1 MTLAAAV
8 SQANAVNIQSV
19 TSAGGIKA
27 WLVEDYT
34 VPIVTVNIAFSGGS
48 AQDGADSPGL
58 ANFLSGMLDEGAGE
72 LDSKAFQT
80 RLQDLNIDL
89 SFDSGRDAFYGNLR
103 SLQTNLDDAFELMRL
118 ALTAPRFDDEPVARI
133 RGQILSSLKR
143 SETDPGDIAQK
154 AWANAMFAGHPYG
167 RPSTGTLDSV
177 AAITADDL
185 RAFYKRTLARDNLHV
200 AVVGAIDAQKLATA
214 LDAMFGALPD
224 HAALVPVT
232 DIAPQAGDRVHKTLD
247 VPQTTIRVGGASI
260 KRDDADFIPAYLANH
275 ILGGGSFSSRL
286 YKEIR
291 EERGLAYSVG
301 TGLAAFDH
309 AGAYVGAAATRA
321 DAAKLAIELMTGQIR
336 EFAENGPTDKELASA
351 KSYLTGN
358 YALRF
363 DASRKIARQL
373 IGIQLDRLGIDYVD
387 KRNDLVRAVSA
398 DDVRRAAKRVFGGP
412 ITVITVG
419 PDLDDS

>member
-1 MTLAAAV
+1 MNKHDLLISNLSRDLAPVSPPPNVNILAMVWILLSAIYVVAVTHLFGPVRSGAFSQLATDPRFLLESMLGLAAI
-8 SQANAVNIQSV
+8 S
-19 TSAGGIKA
+19 
-27 WLVEDYT
+27 
-34 VPIVTVNIAFSGGS
+34 
-48 AQDGADSPGL
+48 
-58 ANFLSGMLDEGAGE
+58 
-72 LDSKAFQT
+72 
-80 RLQDLNIDL
+80 
-89 SFDSGRDAFYGNLR
+89 
-103 SLQTNLDDAFELMRL
+103 
-118 ALTAPRFDDEPVARI
+118 
-133 RGQILSSLKR
+133 
-143 SETDPGDIAQK
+143 
-154 AWANAMFAGHPYG
+154 
-167 RPSTGTLDSV
+167 
-177 AAITADDL
+177 ADDL
-185 RAFYKRTLARDNLHV
+185 RAFHKRTLARDNLHV
-200 AVVGAIDAQKLATA
+200 AVVGAIDAQELGTA

-224 HAALVPVT
+224 HADLVPVA
-232 DIAPQAGDRVHKTLD
+232 DITPQAGARVHKTLD

-260 KRDDADFIPAYLANH
+260 KRDDPDFIPAYLANH

-351 KSYLTGN
+351 ISYLTGN

-373 IGIQLDRLGIDYVD
+373 IGIQLDKLGIDYVD

-419 PDLDDS
+419 PDQDDS

>member
-8 SQANAVNIQSV
+8 TEANAVNIQSV

-103 SLQTNLDDAFELMRL
+103 SLQTNRDDAFELMRL

-167 RPSTGTLDSV
+167 RPSTGTADSV
-177 AAITADDL
+177 AAISADDL
-185 RAFYKRTLARDNLHV
+185 RAFHKRTLARDNLHV
-200 AVVGAIDAQKLATA
+200 AVVGAIDAQELGTA

-224 HAALVPVT
+224 HADLVPVA
-232 DIAPQAGDRVHKTLD
+232 DITPQAGARVHKTLD

-260 KRDDADFIPAYLANH
+260 KRDDPDFIPAYLANH

-351 KSYLTGN
+351 ISYLTGN

-373 IGIQLDRLGIDYVD
+373 IGIQLDKLGIDYVD

-419 PDLDDS
+419 PDQDDS